1 MKSRTRMVA
10 LLIPLIALSLIGG
23 AALSDAPANAPVSEQ
38 MPTRMLG
45 DFPKVGRYNV
55 LRGDFHMHTKHSD
68 GRPTPQERVLEAWR
82 LGYDVIAI
90 TDHGKVL
97 AYDEAKAAA
106 EALDIVLV
114 RGLETGVASKE
125 HMVALGVSADYV
137 PRNPHKWAEEPGKDT
152 VYYRDEMLAI
162 QKTGGLLILAHPHVG
177 YREPF
182 EWGAKQGIIRGIEI
196 KNDVVGKGWNTIESH
211 GTWFYPHAFDKAVEY
226 DLALFANTDAH
237 GPKNPGQAVTLVF
250 ARERSA
256 KSVLDAIRQARTAAW
271 FDGMLWGRESLLT
284 DLINGVIKVRRT
296 ADDQYLRIENLS
308 PLALKALIQPS
319 VGVPTAVE
327 LPPSSEVLVPSAG
340 DSDTAQI
347 EWQNV
352 WIGTSRN
359 LCTTH
364 AVRKAR

>member
-1 MKSRTRMVA
+1 MKPRTRMPA
-10 LLIPLIALSLIGG
+10 LLIPLIALSLLG
-23 AALSDAPANAPVSEQ
+23 SPANAQASKD

-45 DFPKVGRYNV
+45 AFPKVGRYNV

-68 GRPTPQERVLEAWR
+68 GSLTPQERVMEAWR
-82 LGYDVIAI
+82 LGKI
-90 TDHGKVL
+90 L
-97 AYDEAKAAA
+97 AYDEAKTTA

-114 RGLETGVASKE
+114 RALETGVASKE
-125 HMVALGVSADYV
+125 HMVALGVPDGYI
-137 PRNPHKWAEEPGKDT
+137 PHDSHRWAEEPGKGI

-211 GTWFYPHAFDKAVEY
+211 GTWFYPHAFDKAAEY
-226 DLALFANTDAH
+226 NLALFANTDAH
-237 GPKNPGQAVTLVF
+237 GAKNPGQAVTLVF

-256 KSVLDAIRQARTAAW
+256 KSVLDAIRQARTVAW

-284 DLINGVIKVRRT
+284 DLIKEVVKVRRT

-308 PLALKALIQPS
+308 PLALKAAIQPP
-319 VGVPTAVE
+319 VGVPIAVE
-327 LPPSSEVLVPSAG
+327 LPPGSEVLVPSAG
-340 DSDTAQI
+340 DSDTALIQ
-347 EWQNV
+347 WQNI
-352 WIGTSRN
+352 WIGTSKN
-359 LCTTH
+359 LSTTH
-364 AVRKAR
+364 AVRKDR